1 MRHNYFMF
9 KCRCGFDPA
18 VDTIHM
24 CHSGYLFVDPDKR
37 CKNPG
42 TQRFYNTGPASLA
55 GMQMKFQVADTIA
68 CDECWAKFKGA
79 K

>member
-1 MRHNYFMF
+1 MF

-18 VDTIHM
+18 IDSVHM
-24 CHSGYLFVDPDKR
+24 CHSGYLFADPNKR

-42 TQRFYNTGPASLA
+42 TQRFYNAETVALT

-68 CDECWAKFKGA
+68 CDECWQRFKEQ

>member
-1 MRHNYFMF
+1 
-9 KCRCGFDPA
+9 
-18 VDTIHM
+18 M
-24 CHSGYLFVDPDKR
+24 CHSGYLFVDPNKR

-42 TQRFYNTGPASLA
+42 TQRFYNAETVALT

-68 CDECWAKFKGA
+68 CDECWQRFKEQ

>member
-1 MRHNYFMF
+1 MF

-18 VDTIHM
+18 VDSVHM
-24 CHSGYLFVDPDKR
+24 CHSGYLFADPSKR

-42 TQRFYNTGPASLA
+42 TQRFYNAETVALT

-68 CDECWAKFKGA
+68 CDECWRRFKEQ